1 MNEELKVIIS
11 AEISDLKKGCQDAKK
26 SIEGVAE
33 ETKSM
38 KQKIKQHLK
47 EAGDGYKKIGEV
59 SKAALKAVG
68 TAVIG
73 ATATLI
79 GLSAATA
86 EYRENQAKLTTA
98 FESAGASAE
107 TASQTYN
114 DLYRVLGDDGQAVE
128 AANHLA
134 KLTTNQQELSEWT
147 TICEGVYATFGDSIP
162 IEGLTEAANET
173 AKVGQVTGTLAD
185 ALNWAG
191 ISEDEFN
198 EKLAACNTEAEREKL
213 IRETLNG
220 VYSGAAS
227 NYEKNAA
234 AMLAQ
239 NEAQAKMNASMAAL
253 GEAMVPINTAL
264 MNFAG
269 QVLAA
274 ITPYIQSFATNYLPQ
289 IQDFLG
295 KVAAALEIAIGFLAD
310 NWGII
315 SQVAAILL
323 AIAAAFSVLST
334 AIGIYNGVMAI
345 AEVVSLPVIGVIA
358 LIVAGIV
365 LLIMNWEKLSA
376 VVKSVCETIS
386 KVVKSMVDAV
396 VGFFTDLWNKVVSI
410 ATGIKDSVVNA
421 FNAVKT
427 TVSNIVN
434 TVKTTVLNVFNGIK
448 SGISTVINGIKT
460 TVSNVFN
467 SIKTTMV
474 NGVTAAKNTVLG
486 IFDGIKS
493 GISNA
498 INGAKNIVGSAID
511 AIKGFFKFE
520 WSLPKLKLPHIS
532 IKGSFSLVPPSVPKF
547 SIDWYANGGVFD
559 SPTLFNYGGGIGGLG
574 EAGAEAV
581 VPLEKN
587 TEWLDKIAERLG
599 AGRSMAPIILQVD
612 GKTFGQISVDSINQ
626 LTRQTGKLGLRLT

>member
-59 SKAALKAVG
+59 TTTALKTVG
-68 TAVIG
+68 KAVIG
-73 ATATLI
+73 ATATLV
-79 GLSAATA
+79 GLSAVTA

-134 KLTTNQQELSEWT
+134 KLTTNQQDLSEWT
-147 TICEGVYATFGDSIP
+147 TICEGVYATFGDSLP

-191 ISEDEFN
+191 ISEDAFN

-289 IQDFLG
+289 IQAFLG

-310 NWGII
+310 NWGVI
-315 SQVAAILL
+315 SQVAAVLI

-358 LIVAGIV
+358 GIVAVIV
-365 LLIMNWEKLSA
+365 LVIMNWEKLSA

-396 VGFFTDLWNKVVSI
+396 VGFFNGVIDFVKNNWQGLLLLI
-410 ATGIKDSVVNA
+410 VNPFA
-421 FNAVKT
+421 GAFKLAYDNCEAFRNAVNTVFNAIKT
-427 TVSNIVN
+427 TISNIV
-434 TVKTTVLNVFNGIK
+434 
-448 SGISTVINGIKT
+448 NGIKT
-460 TVSNVFN
+460 TITTVFN
-467 SIKTTMV
+467 NIKTTIT
-474 NGVTAAKNTVLG
+474 NTITAAKNTVLG
-486 IFDGIKS
+486 IFDGIKT

-498 INGAKNIVGSAID
+498 INGAKNIVGNAID

-547 SIDWYANGGVFD
+547 SIDWYAQGGVFD